1 MNKQFLGWIVGVF
14 VLFPIFVFLYNKI
27 TVSKNDGAKYL
38 NLYIDKISKID
49 LQIPVSDINSP
60 IYMKT
65 DFDHYRR
72 GASGIGFK
80 GLSGEIQYITF
91 FETIESKYFRIY
103 LFDTNYQSYAN
114 FESVIEK
121 KKITGWVNQE
131 DLKNPNYGTK
141 EKPIPVFNFKGV
153 GEPIRYDSENE
164 GSVNG
169 YKNLEPTDQQFKHNV
184 LRYLTYIMPKEEF
197 KKRFEKTNE

>member
-1 MNKQFLGWIVGVF
+1 MDSRCICIV
-14 VLFPIFVFLYNKI
+14 PIFVFLYNKI

-38 NLYIDKISKID
+38 NLYIAKISKID

-91 FETIESKYFRIY
+91 FETIESKYVRIY

-121 KKITGWVNQE
+121 KKITGWVNQD
-131 DLKNPNYGTK
+131 DLKDPSYGTK
-141 EKPIPVFNFKGV
+141 ERPIPIFNFKGIN
-153 GEPIRYDSENE
+153 EPIRITSESE

-169 YKNLEPTDQQFKHNV
+169 YESLEPTDQQYKHNV
-184 LRYLTYIMPKEEF
+184 LTYLTYIMPKEEF
-197 KKRFEKTNE
+197 QERFEKR